1 MTERLR
7 ADQPRRRLLPHFL
20 NVPVVGRV
28 KIRVLLLARPTSV
41 ADGYQEG
48 GAGHDD

>member
-1 MTERLR
+1 MTERCELINR
-7 ADQPRRRLLPHFL
+7 ERRLLPHFL

-41 ADGYQEG
+41 AGGYQEG